1 MAFIREGMAKNVS
14 RIMPLLNRG
23 QSIRTM
29 AGTVPKMK
37 AYAPTREGEPSK
49 GKARG
54 NYVPV
59 YVALGFIALSVTLGL
74 HLAKQQFMHSP
85 AVRLKKSRRETVPEV
100 VEPEHVA
107 QESRDFINKSFF
119 RKVANVQESDNPIDD
134 PIHGNPLTKEPRVE
148 SLKTVGVNPADRQ

>member
-1 MAFIREGMAKNVS
+1 
-14 RIMPLLNRG
+14 MPLLNRG